1 MPRAY
6 FDDFYAGQDWGVH
19 TWTVASEIVAAWGQ
33 VTGDRSPLY
42 QDCKEASSSPYKGP
56 IAPAALAFVYLSQG
70 IQDLL
75 REKPPGGVH
84 AKQELTFFAPV
95 RAGDVL
101 TTSLKV
107 REKYVKRER
116 KYVVFETTTLNQRG
130 EKVLEGVRTSI
141 WAA

>member
-6 FDDFYAGQDWGVH
+6 FDELQPGQNWGGHRWVVSPEVV
-19 TWTVASEIVAAWGQ
+19 TAWGEA
-33 VTGDRSPLY
+33 TGDRSPLY
-42 QDCKEASSSPYKGP
+42 RDSEEARNSPYKGP
-56 IAPAALAFVYLSQG
+56 IAPPALAFVYLSQG

-84 AKQELTFFAPV
+84 AKQQLTFFAPV
-95 RAGDVL
+95 RPGDVL

-107 REKYVKRER
+107 RDKYIKRER
-116 KYVVFETTTLNQRG
+116 KYVVFETTTVNQRG
-130 EKVLEGVRTSI
+130 EKVLEGVRMSI